1 MHMVVEPSLLYF
13 GTPVVLIST
22 LNQDRSVNV
31 APMSSAWWLGWNC
44 MLGLGH
50 DAQTTR
56 NLLREKE
63 CVLNLAGTANVDA
76 VDRLARLT
84 GASPLTPW
92 KEAAGYRHEPDKL
105 GVTGLSVTS
114 SEVIST
120 PRINECPIQLEAVLE
135 TTRPFGHGPSCNAD
149 AYAFEARVVRAHIEA
164 SLLIPGRKN
173 HFDPDKWKPLIM
185 SFCQFY
191 GLGERIRPST
201 LASILEEAYRPAKHM
216 AL

>member
-22 LNQDRSVNV
+22 LNQADLSMLHPCYRHGGSVGT
-31 APMSSAWWLGWNC
+31 ACW
-44 MLGLGH
+44 GLGH

-92 KEAAGYRHEPDKL
+92 KEAAGYRH
-105 GVTGLSVTS
+105 
-114 SEVIST
+114 
-120 PRINECPIQLEAVLE
+120 R
-135 TTRPFGHGPSCNAD
+135 
-149 AYAFEARVVRAHIEA
+149 
-164 SLLIPGRKN
+164 
-173 HFDPDKWKPLIM
+173 
-185 SFCQFY
+185 
-191 GLGERIRPST
+191 
-201 LASILEEAYRPAKHM
+201 
-216 AL
+216 

>member
-1 MHMVVEPSLLYF
+1 MVARL
-13 GTPVVLIST
+13 
-22 LNQDRSVNV
+22 
-31 APMSSAWWLGWNC
+31 NC

-149 AYAFEARVVRAHIEA
+149 AFEARVVRAHIEA

-191 GLGERIRPST
+191 GPGERIRPLPS
-201 LASILEEAYRPAKHM
+201 
-216 AL
+216 